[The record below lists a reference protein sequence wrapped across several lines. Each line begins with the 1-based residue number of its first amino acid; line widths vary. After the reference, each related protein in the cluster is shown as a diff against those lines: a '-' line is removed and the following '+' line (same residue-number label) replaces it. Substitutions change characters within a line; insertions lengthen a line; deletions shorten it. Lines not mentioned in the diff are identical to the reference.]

1 MNININ
7 DEVDDDILPKK
18 TRNQIQ
24 KWLLQWLIPL
34 EENEQYFTLNEVVY
48 RQHFQLRFAFMIYTI
63 TQNCE
68 TGEWIWHCVE
78 NYYVLWNDFLR
89 APRFSTYEDLIQYA
103 TDEFYHKEI
112 R

>member
-7 DEVDDDILPKK
+7 DEVDDDILPRK

-24 KWLLQWLIPL
+24 KWLLQWLIPIQ
-34 EENEQYFTLNEVVY
+34 EEDQYFIMNGITY
-48 RQHFQLRFAFMIYTI
+48 QQYFQLRIAFMTYTI
-63 TQNCE
+63 TRDIQMNQ
-68 TGEWIWHCVE
+68 WIWYCVE
-78 NYYVLWNDFLR
+78 NYYVIWNDFFR
-89 APRFSTYEDLIQYA
+89 APRFSTYEDLIEYA